1 MKKFIKF
8 VLFLALVA
16 GGGYYFYDKNF
27 NVPQVDQFITSK
39 AVRGELIKS
48 IESNGEIYATELIDV
63 GAQVSGQIK
72 KLYVKL
78 GDVVKAGDMI
88 AEIDGSTQQNN
99 VDTKKA
105 QLGIYEAKLNSAR
118 VALEIARNKFDREKE
133 LYAKNATSKE
143 DFENAKNTLA
153 INEASLKEIQAQI
166 IQAKISLSTAQID
179 LGYTKI
185 VAPKDG
191 VIVSVRV
198 EEGQTVNSN
207 QTAPTIV
214 NIADLSKV
222 QLKMEIAEGDI
233 TKIKVGSVVEYSIL
247 SEPDRKFKT
256 VISSVDPGLT
266 TLSNGNYSTTA
277 NSSSG
282 SSSSSSS
289 AIYYYAK
296 DIVVKSEGILRIG
309 MTTQNTI
316 HLESVKDAVIVPSMA
331 IKKENGKHVV
341 YVLKSDKSVQRREV
355 QIGLVDSLRTQI
367 KSGVEEGEDVVT
379 SKSTAAELSDMVS
392 APIYRM

>member
-1 MKKFIKF
+1 M
-8 VLFLALVA
+8 
-16 GGGYYFYDKNF
+16 D
-27 NVPQVDQFITSK
+27 
-39 AVRGELIKS
+39 
-48 IESNGEIYATELIDV
+48 
-63 GAQVSGQIK
+63 
-72 KLYVKL
+72 
-78 GDVVKAGDMI
+78 
-88 AEIDGSTQQNN
+88 
-99 VDTKKA
+99 
-105 QLGIYEAKLNSAR
+105 
-118 VALEIARNKFDREKE
+118 
-133 LYAKNATSKE
+133 
-143 DFENAKNTLA
+143 
-153 INEASLKEIQAQI
+153 
-166 IQAKISLSTAQID
+166 
-179 LGYTKI
+179 
-185 VAPKDG
+185 
-191 VIVSVRV
+191 
-198 EEGQTVNSN
+198 
-207 QTAPTIV
+207 
-214 NIADLSKV
+214 
-222 QLKMEIAEGDI
+222 
-233 TKIKVGSVVEYSIL
+233 YSIL

-296 DIVVKSEGILRIG
+296 AIVDNSEGILRIG